1 MKAAVLDRLGA
12 LPRFADFAEPDVRD
26 GETLVRVSAA
36 AVKPIDRAI
45 AAGTHYASPKLLPV
59 VCGMDGVGTDARGE
73 RAYFM
78 ATRRPYGAMAELAP
92 AAWTV
97 PVPDALDTAAAAAV
111 VNPAIAAWL
120 PLDWRGRLEPGQSVL
135 ILGATGNAGRM
146 AVTVARLLGAGRVI
160 AAGRNRAVLAGLE
173 ADATVDLS
181 LPRKELV
188 AQFSAVIGDG
198 PDVIVDYVWGTP
210 VEALLESLAT
220 GDLHAAGRGTPTR
233 LVSVGEMGGGSI
245 TLPSAMLRGSRIE
258 LLGSGT
264 ANMPPLD
271 RMKRITSDILA
282 LAAQGRLAVDIETWP
297 IADVAQAWRQAEAA
311 ERRPVVTIG

>member
-12 LPRFADFAEPDVRD
+12 LPRFGDFAEPDIQ
-26 GETLVRVSAA
+26 GNEALVRVSAA
-36 AVKPIDRAI
+36 AIKPIDRAI
-45 AAGTHYASPKLLPV
+45 AAGTHYASPKALPV
-59 VCGMDGVGTDARGE
+59 VCGMDGVGIDEGGR
-73 RAYFM
+73 RVYFM

-97 PVPDALDTAAAAAV
+97 PVPDALDSPAAAAA

-120 PLDWRGRLEPGQSVL
+120 PLEWRGRLEPGQSVL

-146 AVTVARLLGAGRVI
+146 AVKVARLLGAGRVI
-160 AAGRNRAVLAGLE
+160 AAGRNQEILGTLE
-173 ADATVDLS
+173 ADAIVDLS
-181 LPRKELV
+181 RPREELV
-188 AQFSAVIGDG
+188 AQFDAVTGDG
-198 PDVIVDYVWGTP
+198 LDVIVDYVWGP
-210 VEALLESLAT
+210 VVEALLESLTT
-220 GDLHAAGRGTPTR
+220 GDLHSAGRGKPTR

-271 RMKRITSDILA
+271 QVQRITSDILA
-282 LAAQGRLAVDIETWP
+282 LAAEGRLAVDIETAP
-297 IADVAQAWRQAEAA
+297 IEQVAQAWQDAETA
-311 ERRPVVTIG
+311 ERRRVITIG